1 MNKPTSPS
9 SALVPAFTLDTW
21 TAHDWSDGV
30 LLPHLAP
37 HDRLIVRTRN
47 TTYEIIVV
55 VPHTGSVTVRGGT
68 FFPTFAP
75 AQLAG
80 SSLGGRFL
88 KLHGVYAG
96 FQMELVTDDDLPI
109 ITTRVRTVSVL
120 PTRTRG
126 DLGVG
131 LLGPTYGYEAL
142 RES

>member
-1 MNKPTSPS
+1 M
-9 SALVPAFTLDTW
+9 VPAFTLDKW
-21 TAHDWSDGV
+21 TAHDWSHGV
-30 LLPHLAP
+30 LLPDLAP

-55 VPHTGSVTVRGGT
+55 VPHTASVTVRGGE

-96 FQMELVTDDDLPI
+96 FQMELVTDDDRPI
-109 ITTRVRTVSVL
+109 VTTRVRTVSVV
-120 PTRTRG
+120 PTRRG
-126 DLGVG
+126 SVM
-131 LLGPTYGYEAL
+131 
-142 RES
+142 

>member
-1 MNKPTSPS
+1 M
-9 SALVPAFTLDTW
+9 PAFTLDTW
-21 TAHDWSDGV
+21 TTHDWSHGV

-37 HDRLIVRTRN
+37 HDQLIVRTRN

-55 VPHTGSVTVRGGT
+55 VPHTASVTVRGGA

-88 KLHGVYAG
+88 KLYGVYAG

-120 PTRTRG
+120 PTRRG
-126 DLGVG
+126 AVM
-131 LLGPTYGYEAL
+131 
-142 RES
+142 